1 MHCYR
6 PLSDARTLQPES
18 HRQGDE
24 TELSELERAVRRV
37 EQDRR
42 SGASEIARA
51 VARILVEARRR
62 NLSAEELE
70 SLRLRLARSHPT
82 MAAVWNA
89 AHANDP
95 GRFLEL
101 LEKRRRRAV
110 MHAQRLVRGTRLVIT
125 LSYSSGVIDTLTGIE
140 TTVIVGQSLPGGEG
154 KRTATVLRQRGIRAR
169 TVPDTTLSSWIPAAD
184 AVLLGADAVTHRGV
198 VNKIGSRALAVVA
211 RLERCPCYVVA
222 DTTKFPLAPK
232 PFPPPL
238 LGPGAWFEYV
248 ELTLLT
254 RVITEAGA
262 LTPRVIE
269 RLVHIG

>member
-1 MHCYR
+1 M
-6 PLSDARTLQPES
+6 TQPEFD
-18 HRQGDE
+18 RNGDK
-24 TELSELERAVRRV
+24 TELSELERAARRV
-37 EQDRR
+37 EQDRG

-51 VARILVEARRR
+51 VARILVEARSR
-62 NLSAEELE
+62 NLSVEELE

-89 AHANDP
+89 AHASDP
-95 GRFLEL
+95 DRFLKL

-110 MHAQRLVRGTRLVIT
+110 IHAQRLLRGTRLVIT
-125 LSYSSGVIDTLTGIE
+125 LSYSSGVVDTLSGIKAS
-140 TTVIVGQSLPGGEG
+140 VIVGQSLPGGEG
-154 KRTATVLRQRGIRAR
+154 KRTAAVLGQRGIRTR
-169 TVPDTTLSSWIPAAD
+169 IVPDSTLSSWIPAAD
-184 AVLLGADAVTHRGV
+184 AVLLGADAVTHRGA
-198 VNKIGSRALAVVA
+198 VNKIGSRSLALVA
-211 RLERCPCYVVA
+211 QVERCPCYVVA

-248 ELTLLT
+248 ELALLT

-269 RLVHIG
+269 RLVRIG